1 MYKVTAYF
9 KNHKVIKKFHSL
21 YDAVDFRDL
30 VDANYPI
37 KVTFE
42 KVKYMSNNVTPIG
55 WARTLLGAKDA
66 WKSIMTIKNSPLRNL
81 PPQLGLMVFSI
92 LSIMWSGIFAAII
105 NNPYAFG
112 ISAGGHLLVVFGIFI
127 TAIVYDSAEKYSAPQ
142 NYNIRGNGGEHE

>member
-9 KNHKVIKKFHSL
+9 KDHKVVKKFHSL
-21 YDAVDFRDL
+21 YDAVDFRDIA
-30 VDANYPI
+30 DANYPI

-112 ISAGGHLLVVFGIFI
+112 VSAGGHLLVVFGIFI